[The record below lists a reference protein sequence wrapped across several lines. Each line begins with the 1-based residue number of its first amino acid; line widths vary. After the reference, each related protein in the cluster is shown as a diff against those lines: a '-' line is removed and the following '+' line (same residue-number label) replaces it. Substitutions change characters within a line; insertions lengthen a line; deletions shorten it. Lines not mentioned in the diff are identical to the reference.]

1 MKVPVIVKVVLLILV
16 TTAFYTWVG
25 QLVPQKEVAAPE
37 VDVVIPEDTTTAEL
51 VEIGKKIAEGK
62 GLCLTCH
69 TIGKSGS
76 LRYPDLGGIST
87 ISATRI
93 EGMSQVQYMAQSLYE
108 PDVFL
113 VSGFNKGMPA
123 IGKPPIGLT
132 DDEIISV
139 IAWLQSLGGTPDV
152 TLETDVSY

>member
-1 MKVPVIVKVVLLILV
+1 MKVPVIFKVVLLILL

-37 VDVVIPEDTTTAEL
+37 IAVEFDKDITTEEL
-51 VEIGKKIAEGK
+51 VEEGRKIAEGK

-76 LRYPDLGGIST
+76 LRFPDLADIST
-87 ISATRI
+87 RAATRI
-93 EGMSQVQYMAQSLYE
+93 EGMSQVQYLAQSLYD
-108 PDVFL
+108 PDDYL
-113 VSGFNKGMPA
+113 VPGFNKGMPA
-123 IGKPPIGLT
+123 IGKPPIGLI
-132 DDEIISV
+132 DDEVIAV
-139 IAWLQSLGGTPDV
+139 IAWLQSIGGTPDV

>member
-37 VDVVIPEDTTTAEL
+37 IDVVIPKDTTTADL

-87 ISATRI
+87 RATTSI
-93 EGMSQVQYMAQSLYE
+93 EGMSQVQYLAQSLYE
-108 PDVFL
+108 PDVYL
-113 VSGFNKGMPA
+113 VPGFNKGMPA
-123 IGKPPIGLT
+123 ISKPPIGLT
-132 DDEIISV
+132 DDEIIAV
-139 IAWLQSLGGTPDV
+139 IAWLQSIGGTPDV